1 MRSPYL
7 ILGVTEQASDND
19 IKQAYLQK
27 VKQFPPDHH
36 HEQFQEIQQAYQL
49 IKDFSART
57 KYALFNIQVADFNV
71 LLDQAFNVGCAP
83 SLSADHFEKLLRAS
97 IDSNTYKIAAPETAQ
112 TL

>member
-7 ILGVTEQASDND
+7 ILDVAGQASDID

-27 VKQFPPDHH
+27 VKQFPPDHY
-36 HEQFQEIQQAYQL
+36 HEQFQEIQQAYEL

-57 KYALFNIQVADFNV
+57 KYALFNVQEADFNA
-71 LLDQAFNVGCAP
+71 LLDQAFNVGCVP
-83 SLSADHFEKLLRAS
+83 SLSADHFEKILCAS
-97 IDSNTYKIAAPETAQ
+97 IDDNTYKIAAPETAQ